1 MTDAGL
7 DLGADLALIR
17 QAAIAA
23 GELALAEREAG
34 LKIWSKKGGS
44 PVTSADMA
52 VDRALKAALQTAR
65 PDYGWLSEEIAD
77 SPDRLE
83 RRRIFVVDPID
94 GTVAY
99 MKGKPWWCIPIAV
112 VEDGRPVAAVIHAP
126 ALNETFAATLGGGA
140 ALNGQP
146 ISASDTDDLD
156 DASVLA
162 DARLIEGPHWDE
174 PWPAMRFEKRNAIAY
189 RMALVAAGA
198 FDAAIALTPKWD
210 WDVCAGALI
219 AEEAGARVSD
229 HHGRPWRFN
238 RPDPRQA
245 SLICA
250 APALHPLIV
259 RRTASI
265 PLAPPNA

>member
-1 MTDAGL
+1 MSDYAT
-7 DLGADLALIR
+7 DLALIR
-17 QAAIAA
+17 DAALAA

-34 LKIWSKKGGS
+34 LKTWSKPGGS

-52 VDRALKAALQTAR
+52 VDRVLKDVLLSAR
-65 PDYGWLSEEIAD
+65 PDYGWLSEETED
-77 SPDRLE
+77 SAERLA

-99 MKGKPWWCIPIAV
+99 MKGKPWWCIPVAV

-126 ALNETFAATLGGGA
+126 ALNETFCATLGGGA
-140 ALNGQP
+140 TLNGQP

-162 DARLIEGPHWDE
+162 DARLMEGPHWDE
-174 PWPAMRFEKRNAIAY
+174 PWPPMRYEKRNAIAY

-210 WDVCAGALI
+210 WDIAAGALI
-219 AEEAGARVSD
+219 AAEAGAKVSD
-229 HHGRPWRFN
+229 HHGNPWRFN

-245 SLICA
+245 SLVCA

-259 RRTASI
+259 RRTGPI
-265 PLAPPNA
+265 PLTR

>member
-1 MTDAGL
+1 MTDLA
-7 DLGADLALIR
+7 ADLELIR
-17 QAAIAA
+17 DAAVAA
-23 GELALAEREAG
+23 GELALAERERG
-34 LKIWSKKGGS
+34 LKIWSKSGGS

-52 VDRALKAALQTAR
+52 VDRLLRDSLLAAR
-65 PDYGWLSEEIAD
+65 PAYGWLSEETAD
-77 SPDRLE
+77 GPDRLARE
-83 RRRIFVVDPID
+83 RVFVVDPID

-99 MKGKPWWCIPIAV
+99 MKGKPWWCVPVAV

-126 ALNETFAATLGGGA
+126 ALGETFTAVLDAGA
-140 ALNGQP
+140 ALNGRA
-146 ISASDTDDLD
+146 ITASDATDLD

-162 DARLIEGPHWDE
+162 DARLMEGPHWPE

-219 AEEAGARVSD
+219 AAEAGARVSD

-238 RPDPRQA
+238 RADPRQA
-245 SLICA
+245 SLVCS

-259 RRTASI
+259 RRTAPI
-265 PLAPPNA
+265 PLAP

>member
-1 MTDAGL
+1 MSDLAADL
-7 DLGADLALIR
+7 DLIR
-17 QAAIAA
+17 DAAEAA
-23 GELALAEREAG
+23 GRLALAERDAG
-34 LKIWSKKGGS
+34 LKVWSKSGGS

-52 VDRALKAALQTAR
+52 VDQLLKDTLLSAR
-65 PDYGWLSEEIAD
+65 PDHGWLSEETAD
-77 SPDRLE
+77 NGGRLSN
-83 RRRIFVVDPID
+83 RRIFVVDPID

-99 MKGKPWWCIPIAV
+99 MKGKPWWCVPIAI

-126 ALNETFAATLGGGA
+126 ALGETFTATLGGGA
-140 ALNGQP
+140 SLQGRS
-146 ISASDTDDLD
+146 ITASDTADLD

-162 DARLIEGPHWDE
+162 DARLMEGPLWIE

-219 AEEAGARVSD
+219 VEEAGGRVSD
-229 HHGRPWRFN
+229 HHGHAWRFN
-238 RPDPRQA
+238 QADPRQN
-245 SLICA
+245 SLVCS

-259 RRTASI
+259 RRTTPI
-265 PLAPPNA
+265 PLAPR

>member
-1 MTDAGL
+1 MTDHA
-7 DLGADLALIR
+7 ADLELIR
-17 QAAIAA
+17 DAAVKA
-23 GELALAEREAG
+23 GALALGEREVG
-34 LKIWSKKGGS
+34 LKIWSKSGGS
-44 PVTSADMA
+44 PVTSADLA
-52 VDRALKAALQTAR
+52 VDALLKDILLTAR
-65 PDYGWLSEEIAD
+65 PDYGWLSEETID
-77 SPDRLE
+77 TPDRLT

-99 MKGKPWWCIPIAV
+99 MKGKPWWCVPIAV

-126 ALNETFAATLGGGA
+126 ALSETFEATLGGGA
-140 ALNGQP
+140 TLNGKP

-162 DARLIEGPHWDE
+162 DARLMEGPHWDE
-174 PWPAMRFEKRNAIAY
+174 PWPPMRFEKRNALAY

-219 AEEAGARVSD
+219 AEEAGAKVSD

-238 RPDPRQA
+238 QPDPRQN
-245 SLICA
+245 SLICT

-265 PLAPPNA
+265 PLTPRTA